1 MNEFQELEW
10 DEFENSDT
18 IRTPSEGYVNI
29 EDEDMNILDR
39 EHLLS
44 FVNQYR
50 SEEEQYELSE
60 GEDIFNDP
68 LRIMLRRHSSDK
80 WSIQTPRKCA
90 RLAASRRR
98 SISVSVNFMPEDSN
112 MDRTN
117 DEEWSAEEDEESQH
131 VVKLKRSN
139 AMRRRAQ

>member
-44 FVNQYR
+44 FVNEYR
-50 SEEEQYELSE
+50 SEEEQYVLSE

-68 LRIMLRRHSSDK
+68 LRITLRRHSSDK

-90 RLAASRRR
+90 RLAASRSR
-98 SISVSVNFMPEDSN
+98 SISVSVNFMLDDSN
-112 MDRTN
+112 MDRS
-117 DEEWSAEEDEESQH
+117 DDDEWSTEEVDENHH

-139 AMRRRAQ
+139 VMRRRAQ